1 MAISRP
7 FQALLGLSALVCAP
21 AAAQAHPAHGSPA
34 PATVAELVS
43 GFRAKAKALEGSAG
57 MRLGYQSLQSSF
69 GLPTEG
75 VRYSDFVIVR
85 LLFESTRDAGLWNLH
100 WTITDRPPESDNIWR
115 QWQTVSKPA
124 SAVPTAS
131 AECDELSA
139 LFAFLA
145 RSLGIKG
152 VGLLW
157 PYPNHTVAVWEIH
170 PAARKP
176 VRVVVPTT
184 QIFLGPADLFGTRKF
199 DPWRQRSIF
208 EYTRRD
214 VPASLAIP
222 RSLLDFFLG
231 QAERYGGASD
241 AALQRLRYLREA
253 VFLRRLTPEQVAVEA
268 EQALVSGSSEDAAAF
283 AAFAGEIRTA
293 AGKR

>member
-1 MAISRP
+1 MAVPRQL
-7 FQALLGLSALVCAP
+7 QALLGLAALAVFPA
-21 AAAQAHPAHGSPA
+21 AAAQAHSANTA
-34 PATVAELVS
+34 PPVATVAELVS
-43 GFRAKAKALEGSAG
+43 GIRARAKALEGTSG
-57 MRLGYQSLQSSF
+57 MRLGYQALQSTF
-69 GLPTEG
+69 GLPADE
-75 VRYSDFVIVR
+75 VRYADFVIVR

-100 WTITDRPPESDNIWR
+100 WTITNRPPESDNIWR
-115 QWQTVSKPA
+115 QWQKVSTPA
-124 SAVPTAS
+124 YAAPTAS

-170 PAARKP
+170 PAARQP

-184 QIFLGPADLFGTRKF
+184 QIFLGAEDLFGTRKF

-214 VPASLAIP
+214 APDSLAIP

-241 AALQRLRYLREA
+241 AVLQRLRYLRES
-253 VFLRRLTPEQVAVEA
+253 VFLRRLTPEQAAVEA
-268 EQALVSGSSEDAAAF
+268 ERALVSRSPEDLTAF
-283 AAFAGEIRTA
+283 VRFVQEMRGGAR
-293 AGKR
+293 